1 MGQYDERRNTKSE
14 ERGKGGSSAFFFFAL
29 PLQDGADADAH
40 GALFT
45 QRWLFE
51 AVFITARPQEQ
62 AGACGRALEVALAEI
77 AIEAL
82 QATHLS
88 GRGRRV
94 LWFGPDLGFCRL
106 DGHSYTTIA
115 LVGAASFGSGGGHST
130 AAAVIRRQAA
140 SFRGGGVRTFAPP
153 VGSTG
158 IAARRVGNATRK
170 RKHFHHV
177 HISNRLFFGL

>member
-1 MGQYDERRNTKSE
+1 VTINPNLGRRGLALSARGLALSARGLALSASE
-14 ERGKGGSSAFFFFAL
+14 SSAFFFFAL

-82 QATHLS
+82 
-88 GRGRRV
+88 
-94 LWFGPDLGFCRL
+94 
-106 DGHSYTTIA
+106 
-115 LVGAASFGSGGGHST
+115 
-130 AAAVIRRQAA
+130 
-140 SFRGGGVRTFAPP
+140 
-153 VGSTG
+153 
-158 IAARRVGNATRK
+158 
-170 RKHFHHV
+170 
-177 HISNRLFFGL
+177 